1 MNKIILT
8 LLLFSSIFAQAN
20 RILTIAPTAQV
31 SSIGNVTLP
40 MMNPARNLF
49 DKDHFSFSR
58 VNWMTNI
65 VNDMSYNFINVDR
78 GPFGVNI
85 MFFNY
90 GEQNLTNEHLIWV

>member
-1 MNKIILT
+1 MKKILLT

-49 DKDHFSFSR
+49 VTDHFSFSKIGR
-58 VNWMTNI
+58 AHV
-65 VNDMSYNFINVDR
+65 
-78 GPFGVNI
+78 
-85 MFFNY
+85 
-90 GEQNLTNEHLIWV
+90 

>member
-1 MNKIILT
+1 MKKILLT

-20 RILTIAPTAQV
+20 RILTLAPTAQV
-31 SSIGNVTLP
+31 SSIGNVMLP

-65 VNDMSYNFINVDR
+65 VDDMSYNFLNIDR

-90 GEQNLTNEHLIWV
+90 GEQNQTNESGI